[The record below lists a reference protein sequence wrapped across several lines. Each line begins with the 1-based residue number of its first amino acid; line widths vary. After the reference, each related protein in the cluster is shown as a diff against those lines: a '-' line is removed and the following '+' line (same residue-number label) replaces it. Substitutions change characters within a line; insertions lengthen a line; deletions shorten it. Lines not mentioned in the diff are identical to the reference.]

1 MRYCIQILAL
11 GKHPEIEISESDF
24 QELKNAREKLSASLG
39 ITEKF
44 ELMLQNFIE
53 LEKELLINSADFIV
67 SPFSDY
73 SQAFDSR
80 LTLNRRIV
88 NLLTSTKLYVD
99 QATKHIRPFFEDKGE
114 VKKEVKSY
122 FCEEYDNS
130 EHYRFMEA
138 LRNYVQ
144 HDGLA
149 VHNLSYPFRWIGEDP
164 NKLMEHRTEIFSRK
178 DLLEEDKNFK
188 RAVLSEMDETVDINV
203 AAREY
208 VGCLKR
214 IHLKLQ
220 DLIDNQTTQ
229 ARELFEKYIN
239 EYKNINNEQV
249 IGLYALA
256 KKEGEP
262 IDENVDKFN
271 ILLDWDDIRV
281 KLNNKHKS
289 LGKIEKMFVS
299 GALVTSKSR

>member
-1 MRYCIQILAL
+1 MRYCIQKFAL
-11 GKHPEIEISESDF
+11 GKHPEIELSENEF
-24 QELKNAREKLSASLG
+24 QKLQSAREKLSASLG
-39 ITEKF
+39 ISEKF

-53 LEKELLINSADFIV
+53 LEKELLINSADLIV
-67 SPFSDY
+67 SPFGDY
-73 SQAFDSR
+73 PQVFDSR

-99 QATKHIRPFFEDKGE
+99 QATKHIRPFFEDESE

-122 FCEEYDNS
+122 FSEEYDNS

-149 VHNLSYPFRWIGEDP
+149 VHNLSYPFRWVGEGP

-178 DLLEEDKNFK
+178 NLLEEDKNFK
-188 RAVLSEMDETVDINV
+188 RAVLSEMDEKVDINV
-203 AAREY
+203 SAREY

-220 DLIDNQTTQ
+220 NLIDNQTAQ
-229 ARELFEKYIN
+229 ARELFQNYIS
-239 EYKNINNEQV
+239 EYERVNDQQV

-256 KKEGEP
+256 KERGEP
-262 IDENVDKFN
+262 IDKIVDKFS
-271 ILLDWDDIRV
+271 IQLDWDDIRV
-281 KLNNKHKS
+281 KLNNKHRS